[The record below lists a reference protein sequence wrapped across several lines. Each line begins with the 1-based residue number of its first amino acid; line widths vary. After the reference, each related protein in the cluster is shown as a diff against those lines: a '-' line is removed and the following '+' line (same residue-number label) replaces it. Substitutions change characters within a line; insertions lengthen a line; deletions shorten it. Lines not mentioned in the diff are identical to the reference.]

1 VQTIR
6 VHEPGGPDA
15 MSLDTLDTPEPGDG
29 EVRVR
34 IEACGVNFIDVYQRS
49 GQYPK
54 PPPVP
59 LGLEGAGVVEAG
71 ALPAGTRVAWTG
83 VPGSY
88 ATHVIAPADRVV
100 VLPDGVD
107 ARAGAAA
114 MLQGMT
120 AHYLSQST
128 YPIAAGD
135 RCLIH
140 AAAGGVGLLLC
151 QMAKRARA
159 TVFGTV
165 STEEKAELARAAGAD
180 EVIVYTKTDF
190 AEVATHMNVVYDS
203 VGRDTFDRS
212 LTCLAPRGTLV
223 LFGQSSGAVEPFDPQ
238 RLNQGG
244 SLYLTRPSLFH
255 YIASRDELVA
265 RAGDVLGWIASGEL
279 RLRIGAEYPLAEAA
293 EAHRALEG
301 RRTTG
306 KVMLVP

>member
-1 VQTIR
+1 
-6 VHEPGGPDA
+6 
-15 MSLDTLDTPEPGDG
+15 
-29 EVRVR
+29 
-34 IEACGVNFIDVYQRS
+34 
-49 GQYPK
+49 
-54 PPPVP
+54 
-59 LGLEGAGVVEAG
+59 
-71 ALPAGTRVAWTG
+71 
-83 VPGSY
+83 
-88 ATHVIAPADRVV
+88 
-100 VLPDGVD
+100 
-107 ARAGAAA
+107 
-114 MLQGMT
+114 
-120 AHYLSQST
+120 
-128 YPIAAGD
+128 
-135 RCLIH
+135 
-140 AAAGGVGLLLC
+140 
-151 QMAKRARA
+151 MAKRAGA

-180 EVIVYTKTDF
+180 EVILYTKTDF